1 MKKRDDFHTLSYK
14 IHAANFDDYSIG
26 GKKEAHGKTWRET
39 DSVGAWR
46 FDRMYRL
53 LDPLL
58 ESEPDAKWLTVGDG
72 RYGRDAKYIQD
83 KGIDVLATDI
93 TDKLLKEAKEMGYI
107 KKYCQ
112 ENAESL
118 SFNDSEFDFVLCK
131 EAYHHFPRPMIAL
144 YEMLRV
150 ASKGVVLIE
159 PTDSYI
165 SYGFSYQC
173 FRHLINLGKALFGIK
188 VQKHAFEEGTG
199 NYVYCISRREIE
211 KVALGMN
218 YRIVAFRGI
227 NDFYEKGVEYEKV
240 AAKGKVY
247 RKVKFRI
254 NLLNIL
260 SKMKLYEP
268 VLTVAIILKNEP
280 SQRLADELSNE
291 GYDVVRLPINPYI
304 DTR

>member
-1 MKKRDDFHTLSYK
+1 MGKKDDFRTLSYK

-26 GKKEAHGKTWRET
+26 GKKEAHGKTWIET
-39 DSVGAWR
+39 ESVGAWR

-72 RYGRDAKYIQD
+72 RYGCDAKYMQD

-93 TDKLLKEAKEMGYI
+93 TDKLLKEAKEMGYV
-107 KKYCQ
+107 KKYRQ

-118 SFNDSEFDFVLCK
+118 SFKDSEFDFVLCK

-150 ASKGVVLIE
+150 AAKGVVLIE

-165 SYGFSYQC
+165 SYGFSYQL
-173 FRHLINLGKALFGIK
+173 FRYLVNLGKTLVGKK
-188 VQKHAFEEGTG
+188 VEKHAFEEGTG
-199 NYVYCISRREIE
+199 NYVYGISRREIE

-218 YRIVAFRGI
+218 YRVVAFRGI
-227 NDFYEKGVEYEKV
+227 NDFYEKGVEYEKL
-240 AAKGKVY
+240 AAKGRLY

-254 NLLNIL
+254 ALLNIL
-260 SKMKLYEP
+260 AKIRLYEP
-268 VLTVAIILKNEP
+268 VLTVAILFKDEP
-280 SQRLADELSNE
+280 AQRLADDLRNA
-291 GYDVVRLPINPYI
+291 GYDVILLPENPYVHA
-304 DTR
+304 